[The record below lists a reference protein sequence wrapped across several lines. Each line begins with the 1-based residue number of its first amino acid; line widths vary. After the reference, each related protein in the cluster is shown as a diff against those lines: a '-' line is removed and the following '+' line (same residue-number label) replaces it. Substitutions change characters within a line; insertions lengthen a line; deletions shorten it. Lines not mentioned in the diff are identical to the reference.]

1 MDDRFDQ
8 AEGERTREE
17 IEGRRGVMAAGGE
30 GADFEI

>member
-8 AEGERTREE
+8 AEGERTRE
-17 IEGRRGVMAAGGE
+17 IDRRRGVMAAGGE